1 MQVKA
6 KELGVKDRLADLE
19 LIIWGDNLHA
29 PLMERIVELPMDIY
43 GGAYHLS
50 VKNSCMLSA
59 RSLSAHAGSPDKEHD
74 QDPLHEI
81 TNFSR
86 PLCRSLNGSSVV
98 TP

>member
-43 GGAYHLS
+43 EGAYPLS
-50 VKNSCMLSA
+50 VKLCLLS
-59 RSLSAHAGSPDKEHD
+59 LCQESACTCSHCSGPW
-74 QDPLHEI
+74 
-81 TNFSR
+81 
-86 PLCRSLNGSSVV
+86 
-98 TP
+98 